1 MPVLADYTAELI
13 TLRLIG
19 EYSVEELREAFY
31 AALPTPDA
39 VSGGLLIDVTQS
51 VSIRTRP
58 SGDVRGMSRWWA
70 ARRQIFHGRLAMV
83 ADGTVEF
90 GMTRLAE
97 LEADSYG
104 LTVAVFRDVAEA
116 RAWILGHAPA

>member
-1 MPVLADYTAELI
+1 MPVLADYTAEII

-19 EYSVEELREAFY
+19 EYSPDDIREAFY

-39 VSGGLLIDVTQS
+39 VSGGLLIDLTQS

-58 SGDVRGMSRWWA
+58 SSDVRAMSHWWA
-70 ARRQIFHGRLAMV
+70 ARKQIFQGRLAMV
-83 ADGTVEF
+83 AAGTVEF

-104 LTVAVFRDVAEA
+104 LIVGVFRDAAEA
-116 RAWILGHAPA
+116 RAWILGYAPR